1 MILAG
6 GRGRACRVSA
16 RWRAGRPSRGC
27 SGIPGERFDAGA
39 QCCHEPPAVSR
50 AQLTSAEHSLITAT
64 PPPRCRFACAT
75 PGSRAATRS
84 SAQTALYAACQ
95 RALQPGGALIATSG
109 RLARIADTPMP
120 PCCLPPSIASVPTSA
135 IPRRSPCYA
144 CPYLR
149 EACTRKQCI
158 TAGRRAVI
166 YTGLRVVGRQVR
178 QRASG
183 RSVYLCIGGLGVNVR
198 FCRVPVYWRV
208 MVRGGGRGPMAGVG
222 GLLVE
227 GSRRIGE
234 TRDMG
239 QGVAGS
245 AGRVILAR

>member
-1 MILAG
+1 MLP
-6 GRGRACRVSA
+6 RA
-16 RWRAGRPSRGC
+16 AGR
-27 SGIPGERFDAGA
+27 
-39 QCCHEPPAVSR
+39 Q
-50 AQLTSAEHSLITAT
+50 
-64 PPPRCRFACAT
+64 
-75 PGSRAATRS
+75 PGSAHQRGALTDHGNSAAALQVRVRHAWQQGGDPLIGS
-84 SAQTALYAACQ
+84 TALYAACQ
-95 RALQPGGALIATSG
+95 RALQPGGVLIATSG

-120 PCCLPPSIASVPTSA
+120 PCCPPPSMASVPTSA